1 MGKSDRGS
9 RSGRLTIPRLTSSRA
24 FRSERLHF
32 GFERVDAASISL
44 DRFDQTVYYRVQ
56 IMISRV
62 GVGNSKFSGS
72 PANKIKI
79 RLFR

>member
-9 RSGRLTIPRLTSSRA
+9 RAGRLTIPRLA

-32 GFERVDAASISL
+32 GFERIHAGSISL
-44 DRFDQTVYYRVQ
+44 NRLDQTVDYRVQ

-62 GVGNSKFSGS
+62 GEGNGKFSSS

-79 RLFR
+79 QFFR

>member
-1 MGKSDRGS
+1 MGTSDRGS
-9 RSGRLTIPRLTSSRA
+9 RSGRLTVLRLTSSQA

-32 GFERVDAASISL
+32 GFERVDAGPISL
-44 DRFDQTVYYRVQ
+44 DRLDQTVDYRVQ

-62 GVGNSKFSGS
+62 GEGTGKFSSS

-79 RLFR
+79 RFFQ

>member
-9 RSGRLTIPRLTSSRA
+9 RSGRLTIPRLTSSRTL
-24 FRSERLHF
+24 RSERLLS
-32 GFERVDAASISL
+32 GFECIDAGSIGL
-44 DRFDQTVYYRVQ
+44 DQTVDYRVQ

-62 GVGNSKFSGS
+62 GEGTGKFSSS

-79 RLFR
+79 RFFR

>member
-1 MGKSDRGS
+1 MGKSDRGG

-24 FRSERLHF
+24 FRSECLHS
-32 GFERVDAASISL
+32 GFERIDAGSISL
-44 DRFDQTVYYRVQ
+44 DRLDQTVDYRVQ

-62 GVGNSKFSGS
+62 GEGNSKFSSS

-79 RLFR
+79 RFFR

>member
-32 GFERVDAASISL
+32 GFECIDAGSISL
-44 DRFDQTVYYRVQ
+44 DRLDQTVDYRVQ

-62 GVGNSKFSGS
+62 RVGTSKFSSS

-79 RLFR
+79 RFFR